1 MEESMKKILK
11 HGSKGRI
18 LALLL
23 AVLQLFVCPIPA
35 RAANADE
42 PIVALGADLNADQR
56 AKVLELM
63 QITEA
68 DLEHY
73 TVLYIT
79 NDQEHQYLDAYLPA
93 SVIGTRSL
101 SSVLVSPL
109 SKGSGLDI
117 KTYNISYC
125 TVSMYRNALL
135 TAGIED
141 AEVIVAAP
149 TNISGTAA
157 LIGAVKAYESLT
169 GETVEEDV
177 LETATNELVVTGELG
192 DELGDSETAS
202 EVIAYIKQQIL
213 ESGAETEED
222 IEKIIRDAADKYNI
236 NLSEED
242 LAKIRDLMGKISKLD
257 LDVDALARQA
267 EALYNKIQDMGL
279 EVDTEKVGNFFTR
292 LLDAIVDF
300 FTSLFS

>member
-1 MEESMKKILK
+1 MKKFWGL
-11 HGSKGRI
+11 GSKRRMMALF
-18 LALLL
+18 LA
-23 AVLQLFVCPIPA
+23 ALQLFVCQMPA
-35 RAANADE
+35 NAANADE

-93 SVIGTRSL
+93 NVIGTRSL

-109 SKGSGLDI
+109 SKGSGLDV

-149 TNISGTAA
+149 SNISGTAA

-169 GETVEEDV
+169 GETVEENV

-222 IEKIIRDAADKYNI
+222 IEKIIRDAVEKYQI

-242 LAKIRDLMGKISKLD
+242 LDKIQALMGKISKLD
-257 LDVDALARQA
+257 LDVDALAQQA

-292 LLDAIVDF
+292 ILDAIVDF
-300 FTSLFS
+300 FTNLFS